1 MMYANYNDSARQ
13 LAGVWTHEDVE
24 HRLQAA
30 MTTLRRIPMHA
41 GGMPQQDKAN
51 WPEYAYNMADRAGW
65 TIGANTPEF
74 LRRNDADQNRTRLH
88 ATRDQIRELDEVL
101 MEWLPM
107 IRDRRAR
114 KVVFARSHVWPES
127 ERPMV
132 SWPRL
137 AREMHASVSTL
148 KRWYRAGIRDIA
160 VTLSAGGK

>member
-1 MMYANYNDSARQ
+1 MSQYEDRAQ
-13 LAGVWTHEDVE
+13 LAGVWTHEAVE
-24 HRLQAA
+24 CRLQAA

-41 GGMPQQDKAN
+41 GGMPQQDRAN

-101 MEWLPM
+101 MQWLPM
-107 IRDRRAR
+107 IQDKRHR
-114 KVVFARSHVWPES
+114 KVVFARSHIWPES

-132 SWPRL
+132 SWVKL
-137 AREMHASVSTL
+137 VREIRVNRETL
-148 KRWYRAGIRDIA
+148 RRWYGAGIRDIA
-160 VTLSAGGK
+160 VTLSAS